1 MLPVYKGIFE
11 SEDVVIVVL
20 IKLGVELNMDK
31 PKILTIK
38 VRYPYQ
44 IKDGHLHHTLVEIC
58 CLVLYHLHRNHFLC
72 LQVLALN
79 DLAKSALSKDIKNK
93 VSISNRRVSIHY
105 HKDFR
110 NFILKT
116 YL

>member
-44 IKDGHLHHTLVEIC
+44 I
-58 CLVLYHLHRNHFLC
+58 
-72 LQVLALN
+72 
-79 DLAKSALSKDIKNK
+79 
-93 VSISNRRVSIHY
+93 
-105 HKDFR
+105 
-110 NFILKT
+110 
-116 YL
+116 